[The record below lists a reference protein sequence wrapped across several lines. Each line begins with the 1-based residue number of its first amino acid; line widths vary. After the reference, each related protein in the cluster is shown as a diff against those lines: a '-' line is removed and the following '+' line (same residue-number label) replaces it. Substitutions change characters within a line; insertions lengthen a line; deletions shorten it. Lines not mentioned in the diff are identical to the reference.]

1 MRCLCCKS
9 EKLKTTTKPYFSA
22 IGENYII
29 IENVPCMICEDCGE
43 LLYSATVLENVESM
57 IDRIRQMVS
66 KVCIV
71 DYNQAA

>member
-9 EKLKTTTKPYFSA
+9 EKLKSMTRPYFSA
-22 IGENYII
+22 IDNNYII
-29 IENVPCMICEDCGE
+29 IENVPCMICEECGE
-43 LLYSATVLENVESM
+43 VLYSAAVLENVENM
-57 IDRIRQMVS
+57 IDKIRQVVS

>member
-9 EKLKTTTKPYFSA
+9 EKLQNTTKPYFSA
-22 IGENYII
+22 IGDNYII
-29 IENVPCMICEDCGE
+29 IENVPCMVCEDCGE
-43 LLYSATVLENVESM
+43 VLYSAAVLENVECM
-57 IDRIRQMVS
+57 IDKIRQMVS